1 MPEDLI
7 MHPAPLADTLFPLA
21 PDSARG
27 TGATKKRAAK
37 KAAKPAVRSSS
48 AGSLFSDEPQ
58 SAPVVPGATKKVAAK
73 KASKKTAKK
82 VAAEKAPPEPAPL
95 PVEAPSPAKSA
106 APAKKAAKGRAT
118 AAKAPKAPR
127 SEASAPEPGPAPVSV
142 PSPAPKPVI
151 APPVVE
157 YAPPA
162 APIPAP
168 APVPSAQS
176 APVAGPAPASAHEG
190 ASHPQHQPRPQ
201 QPSQEYSRNQQYG
214 RRHQSKYPQ
223 PRHPQHGSSHGGG
236 QGGEGQYRENAGESQ
251 GQGEGREN
259 QAYAPGPHPGQGQ
272 GHGQDQR
279 EHRQGGKWN
288 KRERFKDRFRNKP
301 RHGQE
306 GHPGDAPQPSQPA
319 PERPLGPPEP
329 SEGILEMTPKGYG
342 FLRQKSRLFAQYAQD
357 PWVSPEFVRNL
368 GLREGMFIKGIHRE
382 GHRGPQVTEITEVN
396 GLEPEKVRNLPLF
409 EELKAINPNKRIQL
423 ETRPDRLTT
432 RVMDLITP
440 VGRGQRGLIVAPPRA
455 GKTTLL
461 QHIAEAVVQN
471 HPQMHLMILLVD
483 ERPEEVTE
491 FRRALPTAEIHA
503 SSNDSDMKSHLRTAL
518 FAIER
523 AKRLVEAGQ
532 HVFMLLDSITRMGR
546 AFNNAQKHGA
556 TMSGGVGVGALE
568 VPRRLFAA
576 ARNTRDAGS
585 LTILATTLIETNS
598 RMDELIFQE
607 FKGTGNLE
615 LVLDRKI
622 AEQYI
627 YPAVNIFRSG
637 TRREEL
643 LLPAFQMEKVHLLR
657 RGLAGHKPME
667 AIQRVIS
674 LMERF
679 PNNAQMLVELPGR
692 TS

>member
-27 TGATKKRAAK
+27 SGAAKKRAAK
-37 KAAKPAVRSSS
+37 KAAKSAARSST

-58 SAPVVPGATKKVAAK
+58 SAPTVPGTAKKAVAK
-73 KASKKTAKK
+73 KASKKAARK
-82 VAAEKAPPEPAPL
+82 VAAENPDPAPAPVASPAPEPAP
-95 PVEAPSPAKSA
+95 ASAKSA
-106 APAKKAAKGRAT
+106 GPAKKAAKGRA
-118 AAKAPKAPR
+118 AAARAPKAVRTEP
-127 SEASAPEPGPAPVSV
+127 SAEAPAAVAPAP
-142 PSPAPKPVI
+142 A
-151 APPVVE
+151 
-157 YAPPA
+157 
-162 APIPAP
+162 PAP
-168 APVPSAQS
+168 APVV
-176 APVAGPAPASAHEG
+176 APPPAAVHTPPPAPTPVPAAPAPAPEG
-190 ASHPQHQPRPQ
+190 ASHPQHQQRPQ
-201 QPSQEYSRNQQYG
+201 QPPQEYSRNQQYG

-223 PRHPQHGSSHGGG
+223 PRHPQQGGG
-236 QGGEGQYRENAGESQ
+236 QGGEGQQYRENAGDFQ
-251 GQGEGREN
+251 GQSEGREGREG
-259 QAYAPGPHPGQGQ
+259 QSYAPGPHPGQGHGHGH
-272 GHGQDQR
+272 GHGQEQR

-306 GHPGDAPQPSQPA
+306 GQGHPADAPQPSQPL

-342 FLRQKSRLFAQYAQD
+342 FLRQKSRLYAQYAQD
-357 PWVSPEFVRNL
+357 PWVSPEFIRNL
-368 GLREGMFIKGIHRE
+368 GLREGMFIKGTHRE

-396 GLEPEKVRNLPLF
+396 GLEPEKVRDLPLF
-409 EELKAINPNKRIQL
+409 EELKAVNPNKRIQL

-692 TS
+692 SS